1 MCFFPAKARSP
12 CSPAPARLCVLKNH
26 FLRAIKSNWDLPWRS
41 SKKIKGN
48 PIHNPQMHF
57 LNIPSHSSLWTPTHL
72 HTCSPAHLHTCTPTH
87 LHTCT
92 LAHLLTCTPACLH
105 TYTPAHLPTCAPVYL
120 RICTPTHLPTCAPA
134 HLWLPQSALGP
145 SASHCQWPVNP
156 DRRCPKALFLI

>member
-1 MCFFPAKARSP
+1 MCFLPAKARSP
-12 CSPAPARLCVLKNH
+12 RSPAPARLCVLKNH
-26 FLRAIKSNWDLPWRS
+26 FLRAIKSNWDLHWRS

-87 LHTCT
+87 LRTCT
-92 LAHLLTCTPACLH
+92 LAHLHTYLPAHLRACLH
-105 TYTPAHLPTCAPVYL
+105 TYAPAHL
-120 RICTPTHLPTCAPA
+120 HTCAPA